1 MLMDASYFELLVLP
15 LGVLVFILAALVYY
29 FARKE
34 KRARNKTKKLIE
46 SYFNE
51 KTKEQRLMN
60 RELTNLK
67 NLLENNSIDRD
78 TYERMKNL
86 LITTHQKKRPETE
99 NLIDYVKS
107 KKKSPRAKPK
117 PTS

>member
-1 MLMDASYFELLVLP
+1 MLMDASYFEFLVLP

-34 KRARNKTKKLIE
+34 ERGRNRTKKLIE

-51 KTKEQRLMN
+51 KAKEQGLMN
-60 RELTNLK
+60 RELANLRK
-67 NLLENNSIDRD
+67 LLENNSIDRD

-86 LITTHQKKRPETE
+86 LITTHKKKKAQTE

-107 KKKSPRAKPK
+107 KKKSARAKPK
-117 PTS
+117 PA

>member
-1 MLMDASYFELLVLP
+1 MDASYFEFLVLP

-34 KRARNKTKKLIE
+34 ERGRNRTKKLIE

-51 KTKEQRLMN
+51 KAKEQGLMN
-60 RELTNLK
+60 RELANLRS
-67 NLLENNSIDRD
+67 LLENNSIDRD

-86 LITTHQKKRPETE
+86 LITTHKKKRAETE

-107 KKKSPRAKPK
+107 KK
-117 PTS
+117 

>member
-1 MLMDASYFELLVLP
+1 MDASYFEFLVLA

-34 KRARNKTKKLIE
+34 ERGRNRTKKLIE
-46 SYFNE
+46 SYFSE
-51 KTKEQRLMN
+51 KAKEQGHVN
-60 RELTNLK
+60 RELAKLK
-67 NLLENNSIDRD
+67 SLLENNSIDRD
-78 TYERMKNL
+78 THERMKNL
-86 LITTHQKKRPETE
+86 LITTHKEKRTETE

-107 KKKSPRAKPK
+107 KKKPAKPK